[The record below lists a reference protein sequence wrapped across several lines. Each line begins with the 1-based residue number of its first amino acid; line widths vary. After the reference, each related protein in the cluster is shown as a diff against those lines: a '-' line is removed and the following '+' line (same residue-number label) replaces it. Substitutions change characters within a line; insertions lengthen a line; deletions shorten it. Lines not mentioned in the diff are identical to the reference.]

1 VTHTHDLKPGDR
13 VAYSRA
19 FLRAIGCYT
28 GSLPFARGRVRAIA
42 PRVQRFTGDKAGPYV
57 VTIDWPNHLGL
68 PDKVLSSNLVRVAD
82 ISRELA

>member
-28 GSLPFARGRVRAIA
+28 GPVPFARGRVRAMA
-42 PRVQRFTGDKAGPYV
+42 PRVQRFAGDKAGPYV
-57 VTIDWPNHLGL
+57 VTIDWAGHLGQ
-68 PDKVLSSNLVRVAD
+68 PDKVLSSNLVRVDRIHLEAV
-82 ISRELA
+82 